1 MQITTEI
8 RSRTTPGPVTIRRP
22 IPKPSL
28 ASLRWWIAADSYRS
42 DSEDRAEV
50 WQVADGLVVAVAD
63 GVGGMGAGARA
74 ASLVIGRV
82 GTIVQRAVDVPDGG
96 RRVARLL
103 AELDPDI
110 EADLDAGE
118 ATAVVVAI
126 GRLDITG
133 ASSGDSSAWFV
144 TADRVDDLTEYQHRK
159 RRIGSGLALPVTF
172 ERPLQPGWLVVGTDG
187 LFDTVRQESIIEVLS
202 EGPADPARALI
213 RLAQGRTGR
222 LPDDVAVVVVRVG

>member
-1 MQITTEI
+1 
-8 RSRTTPGPVTIRRP
+8 
-22 IPKPSL
+22 
-28 ASLRWWIAADSYRS
+28 
-42 DSEDRAEV
+42 
-50 WQVADGLVVAVAD
+50 
-63 GVGGMGAGARA
+63 MGAGARA

-82 GTIVQRAVDVPDGG
+82 GTVVQRAVDVPDGG

-126 GRLDITG
+126 GRLDISG
-133 ASSGDSSAWFV
+133 ASGGDSSAWFV

-172 ERPLQPGWLVVGTDG
+172 ERPLQPGWLIVGTNS
-187 LFDTVRQESIIEVLS
+187 LFDHVRREKIVEVLN

-222 LPDDVAVVVVRVG
+222 LPDDVPVVVVRVG